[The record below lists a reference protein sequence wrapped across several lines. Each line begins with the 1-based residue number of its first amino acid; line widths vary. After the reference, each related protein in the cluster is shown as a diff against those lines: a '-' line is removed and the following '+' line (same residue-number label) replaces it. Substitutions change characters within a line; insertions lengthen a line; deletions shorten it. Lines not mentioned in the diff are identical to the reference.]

1 MAGLKLTVIHKDK
14 ISRRFKPD
22 HEGQFYPDQMPQ
34 PADRDEV
41 CATVPV
47 APYTCNCNATVVFLN
62 EYTVSHTLF
71 QDVAE
76 DVLAALPSYLCPISP
91 KARL

>member
-1 MAGLKLTVIHKDK
+1 MKDNFIPIK
-14 ISRRFKPD
+14 CPNPRTGTRS
-22 HEGQFYPDQMPQ
+22 
-34 PADRDEV
+34 
-41 CATVPV
+41 VPV